1 MTEPSE
7 INSPG
12 NPFFNIWWFL
22 IWSSTTDLL
31 AKTWSVPVKYPV
43 DFWIKNLNHVLPD
56 PGNENKP
63 VFGPGGSR
71 TLNELPEHQEI
82 VLFFANVRPD

>member
-22 IWSSTTDLL
+22 IWSSTIDLL

-56 PGNENKP
+56 PGNENNP
-63 VFGPGGSR
+63 VLGPGGSR
-71 TLNELPEHQEI
+71 TPNELPEHQEI
-82 VLFFANVRPD
+82 VLFFAYEKPD

>member
-12 NPFFNIWWFL
+12 NPFFKIWWFL
-22 IWSSTTDLL
+22 IWLSTTDLL

-43 DFWIKNLNHVLPD
+43 DFWIKYLNHVLPD

-63 VFGPGGSR
+63 VLGPGGSIN
-71 TLNELPEHQEI
+71 LNEFPEHQEI
-82 VLFFANVRPD
+82 VLFFAYEKPD

>member
-22 IWSSTTDLL
+22 IWSLTTDML

-63 VFGPGGSR
+63 VLGPGGSR

>member
-12 NPFFNIWWFL
+12 NPFFKIWWFL
-22 IWSSTTDLL
+22 IWLSTTDLL

-43 DFWIKNLNHVLPD
+43 DFWIKYLNHVLPD

-63 VFGPGGSR
+63 VLGPGGSR
-71 TLNELPEHQEI
+71 SLNESPEHQGI
-82 VLFFANVRPD
+82 LLIFAYEKPD

>member
-31 AKTWSVPVKYPV
+31 AKTWSVPVRYPV
-43 DFWIKNLNHVLPD
+43 DFWIKYLNHVLPD

-63 VFGPGGSR
+63 VLGPGGSSS
-71 TLNELPEHQEI
+71 LNEFPEHQEI
-82 VLFFANVRPD
+82 VLFFANEKPD

>member
-12 NPFFNIWWFL
+12 NPFFKIWWFL
-22 IWSSTTDLL
+22 IWLSTTDLL

-43 DFWIKNLNHVLPD
+43 DFWIKYLNHVLPD

-63 VFGPGGSR
+63 VLGPGGSR